1 MDKQKI
7 NEYKKILE
15 EERERLIAEIKK
27 SEKGEDFGSDIDHGD
42 EEADEAES
50 LSEKL
55 AIGQDYRERV
65 SEIDAA
71 LSKIEKGTYGKCEKC
86 GGEIEEEVLNASP
99 ESRFCKK
106 CKLAG

>member
-1 MDKQKI
+1 MGR
-7 NEYKKILE
+7 YKKRLE

-27 SEKGEDFGSDIDHGD
+27 GEKSENFGSDVDHGD

-50 LSEKL
+50 FGERV
-55 AIGQDYRERV
+55 AMGQDRRERI

-71 LSKIEKGTYGKCEKC
+71 ISKINEGGYGKCEKC
-86 GGEIEEEVLNASP
+86 GGEIEEDVLNASP

-106 CKLAG
+106 CKMGG